1 MAATAMGTA
10 MVAMAATDTAR
21 GLLSLG
27 TAMAAMAAT
36 ATGTAMVAMAATD
49 TARGLLSLGTAMAA
63 MAATDTDMAMAT
75 ATTVEHHR
83 RCHLNLQT
91 YKCPCICDQL
101 RVLNYAHKKKYC
113 SFRSQVHFR
122 TLV

>member
-1 MAATAMGTA
+1 

-27 TAMAAMAAT
+27 TAMAAT

-49 TARGLLSLGTAMAA
+49 TARGLLSLG
-63 MAATDTDMAMAT
+63 MAT
-75 ATTVEHHR
+75 ATTVEHRR

-101 RVLNYAHKKKYC
+101 RVLNYARNKKKYC
-113 SFRSQVHFR
+113 SFGSQVYFR

>member
-1 MAATAMGTA
+1 
-10 MVAMAATDTAR
+10 MAATDTAR

-36 ATGTAMVAMAATD
+36 ATGTAM
-49 TARGLLSLGTAMAA
+49 AA
-63 MAATDTDMAMAT
+63 MVATDTDMAMAT

>member
-1 MAATAMGTA
+1 MGSPSPAMATDMGMATAVTDT
-10 MVAMAATDTAR
+10 AMAATD
-21 GLLSLG
+21 
-27 TAMAAMAAT
+27 
-36 ATGTAMVAMAATD
+36 TGTAMVAMAATD
-49 TARGLLSLGTAMAA
+49 TARGLLSLGTAMVA
-63 MAATDTDMAMAT
+63 MAATATDTAMAT
-75 ATTVEHHR
+75 ATTVEHRR

-101 RVLNYAHKKKYC
+101 RVLNYARNKKKYC

>member
-1 MAATAMGTA
+1 

-36 ATGTAMVAMAATD
+36 AMGTAMVAMAAMD

-63 MAATDTDMAMAT
+63 MAATATDTAMAT
-75 ATTVEHHR
+75 ATTVEHR
-83 RCHLNLQT
+83 RCCHLNLQT

-101 RVLNYAHKKKYC
+101 RVLNYARNKKKYC

>member
-1 MAATAMGTA
+1 MVAMAATDTARGLLSLGTA
-10 MVAMAATDTAR
+10 MVAMAAMDTAR

-36 ATGTAMVAMAATD
+36 ATGTAM
-49 TARGLLSLGTAMAA
+49 
-63 MAATDTDMAMAT
+63 AT
-75 ATTVEHHR
+75 ATTVEHRR

-101 RVLNYAHKKKYC
+101 RVLNYARNKKSTVVLEVK
-113 SFRSQVHFR
+113 FI
-122 TLV
+122 